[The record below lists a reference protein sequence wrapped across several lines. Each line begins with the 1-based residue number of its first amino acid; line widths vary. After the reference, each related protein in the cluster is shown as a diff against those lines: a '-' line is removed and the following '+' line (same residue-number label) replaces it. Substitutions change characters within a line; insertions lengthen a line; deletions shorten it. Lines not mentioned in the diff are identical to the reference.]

1 MNYYTWCF
9 AVPVPK
15 DQPIDMP
22 KQFEM
27 VTMFRSLS
35 MKDKQRF
42 LTWIDECVD
51 RDIVMAETKLPIEK
65 LGNRPL
71 GNEKQMANAIII
83 S

>member
-51 RDIVMAETKLPIEK
+51 RDIVKTEEQAKQACQEHYENMIREHLIEVT
-65 LGNRPL
+65 
-71 GNEKQMANAIII
+71 
-83 S
+83 